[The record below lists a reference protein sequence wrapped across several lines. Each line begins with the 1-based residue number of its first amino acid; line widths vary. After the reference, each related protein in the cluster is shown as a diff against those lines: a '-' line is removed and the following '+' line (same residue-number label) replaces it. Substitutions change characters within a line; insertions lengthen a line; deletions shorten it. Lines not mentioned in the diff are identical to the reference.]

1 LEAWRLASQE
11 AGRRESQEAWRL
23 ASQEAGRRE
32 SQEAG
37 RLASREQKAEAWER
51 SWEVGKVRS

>member
-11 AGRRESQEAWRL
+11 AGRRESQEA
-23 ASQEAGRRE
+23 GKRE

-51 SWEVGKVRS
+51 SWEGEKLRLNQDR